1 MQSVIVAEGL
11 TRHFGDHLAVNQLD
25 LQVASGEVFGFLGPN
40 GAGKT
45 TTVRLLNGVL
55 SADGGSARV
64 LGYDVATE
72 ALEIRRRTGVLTET
86 PSLYEALTAR
96 ENLLFFGDLYGL
108 PESELPR
115 RAGALLEEF
124 GLADR
129 ADDRVGTYSKG
140 MRQRLAIARALLHSP
155 ELIFLDEPT
164 SGLDPAAARM
174 VRETIQTLSQ
184 AEGRTVFLCTH
195 NLAEAQLLCSR
206 VGVIDHGVLQAVGT
220 PQELASSLWQ
230 ELTVEIDLRGEPSA
244 AVREALSRLPEVS
257 GQSMENDRL
266 VLTLANEDAI
276 PTVVAAIAA
285 NGGRIYGVIPREHT
299 LEEIYFRIQANSHG
313 EKGGAA

>member
-1 MQSVIVAEGL
+1 MAEGL

-64 LGYDVATE
+64 LGYDVATD

-184 AEGRTVFLCTH
+184 VEGRTVFLCTH

>member
-64 LGYDVATE
+64 LGYDVATD

-184 AEGRTVFLCTH
+184 VEGRTVFLCTH